1 MSAPLVVVLP
11 ELVNL
16 GKDGKREAFP
26 SRTRGSGRDA
36 MEIRY
41 TEASVIING

>member
-1 MSAPLVVVLP
+1 MIFFVVVLP

-16 GKDGKREAFP
+16 GKNGKREAFP

-41 TEASVIING
+41 TEASVINNG